1 MADYEQYMNQW
12 ETDSLSKGQN
22 PDAYFLEYAC
32 ELLDTV
38 QGYDL
43 SSYTYATYNKPNT
56 SGGVVH
62 VLDGFCFD
70 DVNHNNLT
78 LLHCDFSY
86 EKELQTLNNSTIKTL
101 FQRVERFFF
110 DAYKGKLNQIAPG
123 RPIYELIEI
132 ISKGNTR
139 GYTGF
144 DSTCGTLNI
153 HIITNRRALRDYE
166 PTKTVTLDNG
176 CELTINYRLSD
187 FNDIKDA
194 RPQPLIVDFL
204 SLKRSNSQMDG
215 VPFLKVATKEGVDFY
230 ESYLFA
236 MPADALAE
244 FYDQYG
250 SRLLE
255 QNVRVYLQKK
265 GKINKGI
272 HRTIENEPYVFFV
285 YNNGLA
291 ITAEKIELSSDG
303 SKIVRIH
310 GMQVVNGGQT
320 MACLHQA
327 WRERKDITGISV
339 QVKLTLVSKNIA
351 DVIVPYISKFSNS
364 QNAVKETDM
373 HSNDMVQRCIEQH
386 SRKIKTP
393 GIPTSWYY
401 ERLRGQYDNA
411 RLHLQGREKSD
422 FERANPKKQKFT
434 PLEFSQAIMTF
445 ELVPYL
451 LTRGAQKT
459 YNGTGNIRGFCD
471 IVASV
476 WNVNAGIFSNPDW
489 YKRGIGKLI
498 FFRRAKKE
506 IRDHLKNTGSQL
518 SAFGAAVAIYTSS
531 VLIHFLGKQ
540 GYGIND
546 LKIWENQDIDDG
558 LIDTLKTFCNFI
570 VSILE
575 KRSDVSEWV
584 KKSNTWEYVLECAEN
599 SFNSGHLRLNI
610 HATTLFKLGKPI
622 MLTEMA
628 QAKEKASNYSDV
640 QNKVLR
646 IYPEAYWQALYDWLR
661 DHDYE
666 STIYE
671 IFDKRLR
678 QLKLPNKQ
686 CETLLST
693 VQFAQKNGWEPP
705 YNPEENFDISIAK
718 DRICSAIGNPLDAF
732 FNQNTYDILVLDRTC
747 DYKSGSIYLDSL
759 FKNHLDIKEAE
770 IMQRDKT
777 AAELGDIWTYQVNER
792 QMVVFAYTRQT
803 DESVQFSPI
812 IEVALQKIA
821 VEFHDRKILMPYM
834 NCSGEMIRMASRKEK
849 FKELVRKVLYAEN
862 VVIMGEA

>member
-1 MADYEQYMNQW
+1 MTDYEQYMDQW
-12 ETDSLSKGQN
+12 EAESLSKGQH

-32 ELLDTV
+32 ELLDAI

-43 SSYTYATYNKPNT
+43 SSYSYATYNKPNI
-56 SGGVVH
+56 GGGSVH
-62 VLDGFCFD
+62 VLDGYCFD
-70 DVNHNNLT
+70 EANRNNIT

-86 EKELQTLNNSTIKTL
+86 ERELQTLNNASVKAL
-101 FQRVERFFF
+101 FQRVEKFFF
-110 DAYKGKLNQIAPG
+110 EAYRGKLNQIAPG

-132 ISKGNTR
+132 ISKGNVR
-139 GYTGF
+139 GYSGF

-153 HIITNRRALRDYE
+153 HIITNKRALRDYE
-166 PTKTVTLDNG
+166 PTKTIELENG

-194 RPQPLIVDFL
+194 KPQPLIVDFS
-204 SLKRSNSQMDG
+204 SLKRASLPSDG
-215 VPFLKVATKEGVDFY
+215 VPYLKVPKANGVDFY
-230 ESYLFA
+230 ESYLFV

-265 GKINKGI
+265 GKINKGM
-272 HRTIENEPYVFFV
+272 HKTIENEPYVFFV

-291 ITAEKIELSSDG
+291 ITAEGIEFSEDR

-327 WRERKDITGISV
+327 WRERKDISGISV
-339 QVKLTLVSKNIA
+339 QVKLTMVTRNIS

-373 HSNDMVQRCIEQH
+373 HSNDFVQRCIEQH

-411 RLHLQGREKSD
+411 RLHLQGREKVD

-434 PLEFSQAIMTF
+434 PLEFSQAIMMF

-459 YNGTGNIRGFCD
+459 YNGTGNIQGFCD
-471 IVASV
+471 IVSTV
-476 WNVNAGIFSNPDW
+476 WNVNPGVFSSTEW
-489 YKRGIGKLI
+489 YKRSIGKLI

-506 IRDHLKNTGSQL
+506 LRDYLKSTGNQL
-518 SAFGAAVAIYTSS
+518 SAFGAAVVIYTAS
-531 VLIHFLGKQ
+531 VLIYILRKQ
-540 GYGIND
+540 GYSIND
-546 LKIWENQDIDDG
+546 LEIWEKQDIDSG
-558 LIDTLKTFCNFI
+558 MIEVLKHFCDFI
-570 VSILE
+570 TNILG
-575 KRSDVSEWV
+575 KRADVSEWV
-584 KKSNTWEYVLECAEN
+584 KKNTTWEYVLESAE
-599 SFNSGHLRLNI
+599 SAFNSGQLRLNI
-610 HATTLFKLGKPI
+610 RATTLFKAGKVA

-628 QAKEKASNYSDV
+628 QAKEKASNYSDI

-646 IYPEAYWQALYDWLR
+646 IYPEAYWQSLYDWLR
-661 DHDYE
+661 SHDFA
-666 STIYE
+666 STSYE

-678 QLKLPNKQ
+678 QQKLPNKQ
-686 CETLLST
+686 CEILLNT
-693 VQFAQKNGWEPP
+693 VQIALKNGWEPP
-705 YNPEENFDISIAK
+705 YNPEEDFDFSIAR
-718 DRICSAIGNPLDAF
+718 DRIRTATGNPLNAF
-732 FNQNTYDILVLDRTC
+732 FNQGTYDVLVLDRTC
-747 DYKSGSIYLDSL
+747 DYKSGSSYLDSL
-759 FKNHLDIKEAE
+759 FEEHLYIKEAE
-770 IMQRDKT
+770 KMESVEAPEIGNIRAFRIND
-777 AAELGDIWTYQVNER
+777 R
-792 QMVVFAYTRQT
+792 QMIVFAYTRQT
-803 DESVQFSPI
+803 EESVQFAPI
-812 IEVALQKIA
+812 IEVALQKVA
-821 VEFHDRKILMPYM
+821 AEFHDKRILIPYM
-834 NCSGEMIRMASRKEK
+834 NCSGDLIRLASAKAK
-849 FKELVRKVLYAEN
+849 FTEIVKKILYAEN
-862 VVIMGEA
+862 VVIMGEV